1 MAIKAVI
8 EETTPVDETVVDET
22 AKQYQQLDLGVQ
34 SRQETSEELV
44 QTSLEIQEI
53 EGKIDGYKHLI
64 AIEKDTLKM
73 LEKKRDDILHDL
85 KVGQQRINLSLTVD
99 EVLEEENDDN
109 LSLDDYEPEED
120 YDEPRGLHDLEGYD
134 RNNEVPNEQ

>member
-22 AKQYQQLDLGVQ
+22 TKQYQQLDLGVQ

-44 QTSLEIQEI
+44 QTSLKIQEI

>member
-8 EETTPVDETVVDET
+8 EETTPVDETE
-22 AKQYQQLDLGVQ
+22 KQYQQLDLGVQ

-44 QTSLEIQEI
+44 QTLLEIQEI

-64 AIEKDTLKM
+64 AIEKDALKL

-120 YDEPRGLHDLEGYD
+120 GVSDE
-134 RNNEVPNEQ
+134 Q

>member
-64 AIEKDTLKM
+64 AIEKDTLKL
-73 LEKKRDDILHDL
+73 LEKKRDDILHNL

-120 YDEPRGLHDLEGYD
+120 GVSDE
-134 RNNEVPNEQ
+134 Q

>member
-44 QTSLEIQEI
+44 QTLLEIQEI

-64 AIEKDTLKM
+64 AIEKDTLKL

-120 YDEPRGLHDLEGYD
+120 GVSDE
-134 RNNEVPNEQ
+134 Q

>member
-8 EETTPVDETVVDET
+8 EETTPVDETE
-22 AKQYQQLDLGVQ
+22 KQYQQLDLGVQ

-64 AIEKDTLKM
+64 AIEKDTLKL

-120 YDEPRGLHDLEGYD
+120 YDM
-134 RNNEVPNEQ
+134 NNEVPNEQ

>member
-8 EETTPVDETVVDET
+8 EEEMIIPEADATENTEADAPQESNELT
-22 AKQYQQLDLGVQ
+22 KQYQQLDLGVQ

-64 AIEKDTLKM
+64 AIEKDTLKF

-85 KVGQQRINLSLTVD
+85 KVGQQRINLSLTID
-99 EVLEEENDDN
+99 EISEEENDDN
-109 LSLDDYEPEED
+109 LSLDDYEPEEN
-120 YDEPRGLHDLEGYD
+120 ELE
-134 RNNEVPNEQ
+134 NNEVLDGK

>member
-64 AIEKDTLKM
+64 AIEKDTLKL

-120 YDEPRGLHDLEGYD
+120 GVSDE
-134 RNNEVPNEQ
+134 Q

>member
-1 MAIKAVI
+1 MAIKAVV
-8 EETTPVDETVVDET
+8 EETTPVDETE
-22 AKQYQQLDLGVQ
+22 KQYQQLDLGVQ

-53 EGKIDGYKHLI
+53 EGKIDEYKHLI
-64 AIEKDTLKM
+64 AIEKDTLKL
-73 LEKKRDDILHDL
+73 LEKKRDDILHNL

-120 YDEPRGLHDLEGYD
+120 GVSDE
-134 RNNEVPNEQ
+134 Q

>member
-22 AKQYQQLDLGVQ
+22 EKQYQQLDLGVQ

-44 QTSLEIQEI
+44 QTLLEIQEI

-64 AIEKDTLKM
+64 AIEKDALKL

-120 YDEPRGLHDLEGYD
+120 GVSDE
-134 RNNEVPNEQ
+134 Q

>member
-8 EETTPVDETVVDET
+8 EEEMIIPEADAPQESNELT
-22 AKQYQQLDLGVQ
+22 KQYQQLDLGVQ

-64 AIEKDTLKM
+64 AIEKDTLKF

-99 EVLEEENDDN
+99 EASEEESDDN
-109 LSLDDYEPEED
+109 LSLDDYDPEEN
-120 YDEPRGLHDLEGYD
+120 ELE
-134 RNNEVPNEQ
+134 NNEVLDGK

>member
-64 AIEKDTLKM
+64 AIEKDTLKL

-120 YDEPRGLHDLEGYD
+120 YDM
-134 RNNEVPNEQ
+134 NNEVPNEQ